1 MPTMKTSQSVHF
13 PVEVVTSIS
22 RTPNAH
28 EMYRLVAFD
37 RHVRQCHTCVTASR
51 SPEFSETI
59 CNRGR
64 YFAFSLLECVLG
76 ASNGHTYSTLSYHT
90 RFIRVEIPQD
100 LHYAR
105 QLYARTSYKRP
116 ATRIL
121 KHRQPLS
128 DKVRS
133 IRSTFRV
140 VRRTR
145 NHI

>member
-22 RTPNAH
+22 RTPNAN

-37 RHVRQCHTCVTASR
+37 RHVRRCRTCATASR
-51 SPEFSETI
+51 TRDFSETI
-59 CNRGR
+59 CSRGR

-90 RFIRVEIPQD
+90 RFIRVEIPQE

-105 QLYARTSYKRP
+105 QLFARTHKKRP
-116 ATRIL
+116 TTKDL
-121 KHRQPLS
+121 KRRQPLLDRS
-128 DKVRS
+128 WSAKTVFKVMHRA
-133 IRSTFRV
+133 RA
-140 VRRTR
+140 
-145 NHI
+145 HK